1 MTEALD
7 YDTAPIGET
16 MGPFAYVV
24 PVDFNRRRLPP
35 LSVADAS
42 SLRDA
47 DGREIAEPSLLCG
60 QHTWVGRRR
69 YHWAGSVHAKCEA
82 EFLEPVHVGSRI
94 EVSLRIGGKYE
105 RRGGRY
111 VVFELETRNEG
122 GALAARVRNTML
134 LNRAEAVAARAA
146 AGRTGGRGPDTA
158 TAPPGVSVALTP
170 KRLERDELIAF
181 FQAEEAVYG
190 PHPSFHNDRD
200 FAMRSGLPDI
210 IAPGRYVIG
219 LVNGM
224 MFRLHGAAWL
234 RGARYSVSILNNI
247 LPGLDATVRMDLLD
261 TGACAPR
268 TFAISCGDALTGKA
282 LVSGTLTLAG
292 ATSGAS

>member
-1 MTEALD
+1 M
-7 YDTAPIGET
+7 
-16 MGPFAYVV
+16 
-24 PVDFNRRRLPP
+24 
-35 LSVADAS
+35 
-42 SLRDA
+42 
-47 DGREIAEPSLLCG
+47 
-60 QHTWVGRRR
+60 
-69 YHWAGSVHAKCEA
+69 
-82 EFLEPVHVGSRI
+82 
-94 EVSLRIGGKYE
+94 
-105 RRGGRY
+105 
-111 VVFELETRNEG
+111 
-122 GALAARVRNTML
+122 RNTML

-190 PHPSFHNDRD
+190 PHASFHNDRD

-234 RGARYSVSILNNI
+234 RGALFRVDPQQHPSG
-247 LPGLDATVRMDLLD
+247 PGCDRPHGPARHRRLRLADIRDLVRRCALGQGAGVGNADARRGDVRRVVTRDGSWYPCD
-261 TGACAPR
+261 RRQGRRRPR
-268 TFAISCGDALTGKA
+268 
-282 LVSGTLTLAG
+282 
-292 ATSGAS
+292 